1 MGGMALTVNNCT
13 VYGHSDFTAKEK
25 INIHSE
31 FLAAGNSEVHIYPSE
46 TFPDCGD
53 YSDFPLQKQSKPVAL
68 TSENYDNN
76 PEKEIELN
84 FRKSENGI
92 SIYPNPSH
100 GIFSIKL
107 TDMHENDVIKS
118 IKVYDALG
126 IEIYFNIINDKS
138 FKLNLSSNSKGIY
151 YLLVTD
157 SEKNYNQK
165 IIIN

>member
-31 FLAAGNSEVHIYPSE
+31 FLAAVNSEVHIYPSE

-68 TSENYDNN
+68 TSENYENN

-107 TDMHENDVIKS
+107 NDKQENDVIKS
-118 IKVYDALG
+118 IKVFDELG
-126 IEIYFNIINDKS
+126 MEIYFEIVNEQSYQID
-138 FKLNLSSNSKGIY
+138 LSSNSKGIY
-151 YLLVTD
+151 YLLVTGQ
-157 SEKNYNQK
+157 EKTYNQK